1 MSAKYIQVASHDVSG
16 CAAWE
21 KMVAGM
27 VAAPEAEQP
36 PHMALIKKFWCGKT
50 STQNNVSVC
59 HCIEGKEN
67 LDKVQELFKPD
78 SEFLKGF
85 TQSPV
90 MKDHTDSM
98 KWNNFEVMVE
108 YPKGESTWSGV
119 EEGDIL
125 GVYSHGVPS
134 AAEWAKIF
142 ENAVSA
148 DEGAMHKNSGIVKS
162 FGGKMFDS
170 EWKAAEGAEAVAVIH
185 VFKSLDDKAK
195 FDKMFD
201 PTGDF
206 FGGMIAAGG
215 AFEPFYS
222 LCNGPIFILDGK

>member
-125 GVYSHGVPS
+125 GVYVFSTLLTSVPPLSLSFTRRVLKDQEKSRRS
-134 AAEWAKIF
+134 AQMI
-142 ENAVSA
+142 
-148 DEGAMHKNSGIVKS
+148 
-162 FGGKMFDS
+162 GK
-170 EWKAAEGAEAVAVIH
+170 
-185 VFKSLDDKAK
+185 
-195 FDKMFD
+195 
-201 PTGDF
+201 
-206 FGGMIAAGG
+206 
-215 AFEPFYS
+215 Y
-222 LCNGPIFILDGK
+222 